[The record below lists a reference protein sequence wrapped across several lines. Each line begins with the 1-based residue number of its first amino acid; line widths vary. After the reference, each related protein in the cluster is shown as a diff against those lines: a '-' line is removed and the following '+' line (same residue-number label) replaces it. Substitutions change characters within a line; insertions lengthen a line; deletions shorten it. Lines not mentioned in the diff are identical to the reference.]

1 MADDKQF
8 EKMVNTPVEK
18 LIPSLAVPMIISML
32 VTAIYN
38 TADTFFVSQ
47 INTSASAAVG
57 VVFSLMSIM
66 QALGFLFGM
75 GAGSSISALLGQ
87 KDYEKSSKIA
97 SSALFVVFVIG
108 TIISVL

>member
-38 TADTFFVSQ
+38 FCITNKHKC
-47 INTSASAAVG
+47 IG
-57 VVFSLMSIM
+57 GGRCCVFTYEHY
-66 QALGFLFGM
+66 AGFG
-75 GAGSSISALLGQ
+75 ISFRYGCGKQ
-87 KDYEKSSKIA
+87 H
-97 SSALFVVFVIG
+97 IG
-108 TIISVL
+108 TSWAEGL

>member
-57 VVFSLMSIM
+57 VVFSLMSNM
-66 QALGFLFGM
+66 KA
-75 GAGSSISALLGQ
+75 
-87 KDYEKSSKIA
+87 
-97 SSALFVVFVIG
+97 
-108 TIISVL
+108 

>member
-47 INTSASAAVG
+47 IKTSESASVG
-57 VVFSLMSIM
+57 FVF
-66 QALGFLFGM
+66 
-75 GAGSSISALLGQ
+75 
-87 KDYEKSSKIA
+87 
-97 SSALFVVFVIG
+97 
-108 TIISVL
+108 

>member
-75 GAGSSISALLGQ
+75 GAGSSISAL
-87 KDYEKSSKIA
+87 S
-97 SSALFVVFVIG
+97 
-108 TIISVL
+108 